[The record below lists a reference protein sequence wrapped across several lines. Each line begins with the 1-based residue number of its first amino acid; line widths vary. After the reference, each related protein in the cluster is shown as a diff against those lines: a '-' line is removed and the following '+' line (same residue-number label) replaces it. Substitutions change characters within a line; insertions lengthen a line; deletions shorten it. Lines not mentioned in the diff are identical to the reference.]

1 MERDRRRP
9 RFLFFNDGTQMNP
22 FPLRVLASALIAT
35 LLAAPAKAQSTEEKI
50 QVCSACH
57 GENGIPQDKATPVI
71 WGQHQGYLYIQ
82 LRDYKRGTR
91 KNEQMTPIAEALE
104 RNEMMAIAE
113 AFSKKPWPRLGQ
125 PQADAAT
132 TAKALRA
139 NVAVNCTACHLGE
152 FQGDGTV
159 PRLSG
164 QSAEY
169 MSKTLAQFRTRE
181 RANNP
186 GMSDLAIATP
196 EDDLAALTAYLAGR

>member
-1 MERDRRRP
+1 MLP
-9 RFLFFNDGTQMNP
+9 I
-22 FPLRVLASALIAT
+22 SAR
-35 LLAAPAKAQSTEEKI
+35 LLAAALLTAAALQAFAQSIEEKAQ
-50 QVCSACH
+50 VCTACH
-57 GENGIPQDKATPVI
+57 GENGIPQDKNIPVI
-71 WGQHQGYLYIQ
+71 WGQHQGYIYIQ

-91 KNEQMTPIAEALE
+91 KNEQMTPIAESLE
-104 RNEMMAIAE
+104 RADMMALAE
-113 AFSKKPWPRLGQ
+113 YFSKKPWPRLNQ
-125 PQADAAT
+125 PAADAPT

-139 NVAVNCTACHLGE
+139 NVAVNCTGCHLGE

-169 MSKTLAQFRTRE
+169 MTKTLAQFRSRE

-196 EDDLAALTAYLAGR
+196 DDDLAALVTYLAGR

>member
-1 MERDRRRP
+1 M
-9 RFLFFNDGTQMNP
+9 RFSLV
-22 FPLRVLASALIAT
+22 RVFASAAIAGLIASPA
-35 LLAAPAKAQSTEEKI
+35 LAQTIEEKAQL
-50 QVCSACH
+50 CSACH
-57 GENGIPQDKATPVI
+57 GENGIPQEKSTPVI

-104 RNEMMAIAE
+104 RNDMMALAE
-113 AFSKKPWPRLGQ
+113 YFSKKPWPRLNQ
-125 PQADAAT
+125 PAADAAT
-132 TAKALRA
+132 TAKALRG
-139 NVAVNCTACHLGE
+139 NTAVNCTGCHLGE
-152 FQGDGTV
+152 YQGDGTV

-169 MSKTLAQFRTRE
+169 MTKTLAQFRTRE

-196 EDDLAALTAYLAGR
+196 DEDLAALTAYLAGR

>member
-1 MERDRRRP
+1 MIAMPDRVVASLV
-9 RFLFFNDGTQMNP
+9 FASLLSFSLIP
-22 FPLRVLASALIAT
+22 FSAA
-35 LLAAPAKAQSTEEKI
+35 AQSIEEKA

-57 GENGIPQDKATPVI
+57 GEDGIPQEKSTPVI
-71 WGQHQGYLYIQ
+71 WGQHQGYTYIQ

-91 KNEQMTPIAEALE
+91 KNEQMTAIAESLE
-104 RNEMMAIAE
+104 RNDMMALAE
-113 AFSKKPWPRLGQ
+113 YFSKKPWPRLNQ
-125 PQADAAT
+125 PTADAAT
-132 TAKALRA
+132 ALKAQRA

-169 MSKTLAQFRTRE
+169 MTKTLAQFRTRE

-196 EDDLAALTAYLAGR
+196 EDDLVALVTYLAGR